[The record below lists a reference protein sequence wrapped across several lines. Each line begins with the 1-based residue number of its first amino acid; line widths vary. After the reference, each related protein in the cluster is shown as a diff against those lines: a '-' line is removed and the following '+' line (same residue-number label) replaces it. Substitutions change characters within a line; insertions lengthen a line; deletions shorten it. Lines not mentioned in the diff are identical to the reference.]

1 MTRHFFPHTMP
12 PTRRS
17 FLAACLAACLALPAC
32 AQTPSI
38 APTDHAAARS
48 AFLRAVAEAR
58 KLDRAAVAVDPVEP
72 HGEPYAALRTG
83 DFHAFWATNR
93 RSGATLARG
102 FATADGR
109 VAFFRTKVDGQTS
122 GDLGALL
129 ATARVNEPRGRLSAR
144 EMAERLLWCLGEGQS
159 AVTGTLYDGKTVA
172 STGWTA
178 PDEAASPHWQLSAD
192 GAELRFLTMTQ
203 GLTGS
208 WAFHRITVTFTTS
221 HRLLVR
227 RDPLS

>member
-1 MTRHFFPHTMP
+1 MVTRHFSPNAMHS
-12 PTRRS
+12 TRRE
-17 FLAACLAACLALPAC
+17 FLAACLALPAC
-32 AQTPSI
+32 AQTPAI

-58 KLDRAAVAVDPVEP
+58 KPDRAAVAVDPPEP
-72 HGEPYAALRTG
+72 HGEPYAGLRTG

-109 VAFFRTKVDGQTS
+109 VAFFRTKVEGQTS

-129 ATARVNEPRGRLSAR
+129 AAARVNEPRARPSAR

-159 AVTGTLYDGKTVA
+159 AVTGTLYDGKTIA
-172 STGWTA
+172 SSGWTA
-178 PDEAASPHWQLSAD
+178 PDGPTEPSWQPQPE
-192 GAELRFLTMTQ
+192 GAELRFATMTQ

-208 WAFHRITVTFTTS
+208 WAFHRVTVTFAHN

-227 RDPLS
+227 RAPLP